1 VETAVSTGNQQQLK
15 MVPRRNRGNWSQPAI
30 KWVCNSAACSSRSN
44 GMALSCAEHVQPASA
59 TADPSTINSNLFM
72 PPPAT
77 VHFTAIG
84 VFGMKQRFL
93 RPGRISH
100 VI

>member
-1 VETAVSTGNQQQLK
+1 VETAVSTGNLQQLK
-15 MVPRRNRGNWSQPAI
+15 MVPRRNRGNWRQRRLP
-30 KWVCNSAACSSRSN
+30 SN
-44 GMALSCAEHVQPASA
+44 GFAILQHVRAVQTGWLFPALSMSNQQA
-59 TADPSTINSNLFM
+59 ADPSTINSNLFM
-72 PPPAT
+72 PPPAA

-93 RPGRISH
+93 RPGRIPH